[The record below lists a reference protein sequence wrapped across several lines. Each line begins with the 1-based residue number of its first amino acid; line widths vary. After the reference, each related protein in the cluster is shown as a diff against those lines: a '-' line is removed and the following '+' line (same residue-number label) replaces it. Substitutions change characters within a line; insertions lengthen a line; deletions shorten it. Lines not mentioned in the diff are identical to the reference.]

1 MSISQLSNSLSTS
14 YSTNT
19 STSTQATAKT
29 DAVSTSLNKS
39 STKIQTQLDAA
50 TASLSALG
58 KFKASVSVLQ
68 TSAQSLSQ
76 FTATSSSDDV
86 KKGLSSFIA
95 NFNAM
100 VASTKTVATDS
111 SGVDRI
117 SKGMTRAMSADLSKI
132 SDLRNMGFTKASD
145 GTLKLDA
152 AKFEAAYKASPSAVQ
167 STLSKLGQLVDKS
180 ANKEL
185 ASGGR
190 IGSSMESLSSKSSL
204 LKLQQSAL
212 LKASQQYTS
221 LMSSSAGS
229 TLSAY
234 TSYS

>member
-1 MSISQLSNSLSTS
+1 
-14 YSTNT
+14 
-19 STSTQATAKT
+19 
-29 DAVSTSLNKS
+29 
-39 STKIQTQLDAA
+39 
-50 TASLSALG
+50 
-58 KFKASVSVLQ
+58 
-68 TSAQSLSQ
+68 
-76 FTATSSSDDV
+76 
-86 KKGLSSFIA
+86 
-95 NFNAM
+95 
-100 VASTKTVATDS
+100 
-111 SGVDRI
+111 
-117 SKGMTRAMSADLSKI
+117 
-132 SDLRNMGFTKASD
+132 MGFTKASD

-152 AKFEAAYKASPSAVQ
+152 AKFEGVQGFTFAVQ

-190 IGSSMESLSSKSSL
+190 IGSSMESLSSKSPL

-221 LMSSSAGS
+221 LMSSSAG